1 MIESKAR
8 ALSIWNEIQTMP
20 TSVRA
25 ACASGWSDRI
35 SVPAAAASK
44 LIAYINRAVLT

>member
-1 MIESKAR
+1 
-8 ALSIWNEIQTMP
+8 MP
-20 TSVRA
+20 TRVRP
-25 ACASGWSDRI
+25 ACASGWMRQI